1 MIETAILG
9 LLTEG
14 PSHGYGIHRRLV
26 DMGFWRISFGSVY
39 PALRRLEASEAIE
52 VVDTDDKGRK
62 LHRLTDNGRQ
72 ILMEKLT
79 DPETIDNSSAFRIRL
94 TFLELLSLGQRIEVL
109 TRRRDVL
116 RGRIEAMREI
126 AESPQRTQYAQIE
139 MEHRLMTTQYDVDW
153 LDSLI
158 EKEGTI

>member
-9 LLTEG
+9 LLTEE

-62 LHRLTDNGRQ
+62 LHRLTDSGRQ
-72 ILMEKLT
+72 LLMEKLT
-79 DPETIDNSSAFRIRL
+79 DPETIDNSSAFRVRL
-94 TFLELLSLGQRIEVL
+94 TFLDLLTQDQRVEVL

-116 RGRIEAMREI
+116 TGRIEAMRET
-126 AESPQRTQYAQIE
+126 AESPARTQYAQVE
-139 MEHRLMTTQYDVDW
+139 ANHRLLTAHNDVDW
-153 LDSLI
+153 LQALI
-158 EKEGTI
+158 DKEGTK